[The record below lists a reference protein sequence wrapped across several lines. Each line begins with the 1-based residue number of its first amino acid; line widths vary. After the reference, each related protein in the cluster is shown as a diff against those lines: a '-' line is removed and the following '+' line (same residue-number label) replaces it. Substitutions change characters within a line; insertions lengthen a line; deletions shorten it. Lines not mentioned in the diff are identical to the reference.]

1 MDGFG
6 MNTRFSLLTLCLMV
20 FTSVGCSNKL
30 SPVQQQAQPGREA
43 CNKEFVALGKL
54 DPNAYALYARQF
66 AEINKSYATFKAQGD
81 NLNKDAKEVLGL
93 EIDTKLQ
100 LVCAR
105 VKNSAFKNMQN
116 RSVELN
122 AL

>member
-1 MDGFG
+1 
-6 MNTRFSLLTLCLMV
+6 MNKIFSLTALCFMV
-20 FTSVGCSNKL
+20 FASAGCSNKL
-30 SPVQQQAQPGREA
+30 LPVQQQVKPGREA

-54 DPNAYALYARQF
+54 DPNAYALYTKQF

-93 EIDTKLQ
+93 EIDAKLQ

-105 VKNSAFKNMQN
+105 VKNSAFQNMQK

>member
-1 MDGFG
+1 
-6 MNTRFSLLTLCLMV
+6 MNKRYSLLALCLMV
-20 FTSVGCSNKL
+20 FASVGCSNKML
-30 SPVQQQAQPGREA
+30 PVQEQAQPGRDA

-54 DPNAYALYARQF
+54 DPNAYALYAKQF

-81 NLNKDAKEVLGL
+81 KVNKDAKEVLGL

-100 LVCAR
+100 LICAR
-105 VKNSAFKNMQN
+105 VKSSAFKNMKK